1 MAAPLGLQ
9 NIPKEVQPSLTSPE
23 SQLQAAAA
31 DPDSIAA
38 ISMRTQVLA
47 AQAIA
52 DSEYD
57 PPVPPP
63 RRNVSGFQNYG
74 EQLLLL
80 AILLILA
87 LLLLVSIGQRRSGA
101 GGITYFFTHLMSSL
115 KSRK

>member
-1 MAAPLGLQ
+1 MLVPLGLQ

-63 RRNVSGFQNYG
+63 RRNISGFQNYG
-74 EQLLLL
+74 EQILLL
-80 AILLILA
+80 AILLILG
-87 LLLLVSIGQRRSGA
+87 LLLLISSGQRRGD